1 PRRTVSSG
9 NDSCRPVRKGMSQMQ
24 IRFIRALLVVAV
36 SVAVYGGTARA
47 TPPSGVT
54 SKVFAVGQF
63 DEIKAKTLSSS
74 WQARISTKG
83 ESDLHVLENT
93 IVQGGS
99 FGWHSH
105 PGPSLVIVKTG
116 ALTLYRGD
124 DPTCT
129 PQVVEAG
136 SGFVD
141 NGGDV
146 HLVRNEGSVVTVVY
160 VTSLVPRG
168 AVRRI
173 DEPSPGNCPF

>member
-1 PRRTVSSG
+1 MQSRSTVS
-9 NDSCRPVRKGMSQMQ
+9 
-24 IRFIRALLVVAV
+24 LLFAVVGVAV
-36 SVAVYGGTARA
+36 SSATALA

-54 SKVFAVGQF
+54 TTTFAVGQF
-63 DEIKAKTLSSS
+63 DEIGAKTVSPA
-74 WQARISTKG
+74 WQARVSTKG
-83 ESDLHVLENT
+83 ESDLHVLQNS
-93 IVQGGS
+93 IAPGGS

-116 ALTLYRGD
+116 TLTLYRGD

-129 PQVVEAG
+129 AQVVEAG

-141 NGGDV
+141 AGGDV
-146 HLVRNEGSVVTVVY
+146 HLVRNEGSIVTVVY

-168 AVRRI
+168 ALRRI

>member
-1 PRRTVSSG
+1 MFALG
-9 NDSCRPVRKGMSQMQ
+9 A
-24 IRFIRALLVVAV
+24 ALLGAVAIGGVVL
-36 SVAVYGGTARA
+36 A

-54 SKVFAVGQF
+54 STLFAVGQF
-63 DEIKAKTLSSS
+63 DEIDAKTLSSS
-74 WQARISTKG
+74 WQARIDTKG
-83 ESDLHVLENT
+83 ESDLYVLENR
-93 IVQGGS
+93 IAPGGS

-129 PQVVEAG
+129 PQVFGAG

-146 HLVRNEGSVVTVVY
+146 HLVRNEGSVETVVY

-173 DEPSPGNCPF
+173 DEPRPGNCSF

>member
-1 PRRTVSSG
+1 MR
-9 NDSCRPVRKGMSQMQ
+9 
-24 IRFIRALLVVAV
+24 IRFMFALGAALLGAVAIGGVVL
-36 SVAVYGGTARA
+36 A

-54 SKVFAVGQF
+54 STLFAVGQF
-63 DEIKAKTLSSS
+63 DEIDAKTLSSS
-74 WQARISTKG
+74 WQARIDTKG
-83 ESDLHVLENT
+83 ESDLYVLENR
-93 IVQGGS
+93 IAPGGS

-129 PQVVEAG
+129 PQVFGAG

-146 HLVRNEGSVVTVVY
+146 HLVRNEGSVETVVY

-173 DEPSPGNCPF
+173 DEPRPGNCSF